1 MSATAKVFMTGRSQA
16 VRLPKAFR
24 LDCDEV
30 DVERRGE
37 KLVLTPRRHKDWG
50 AFFSR
55 PGAGADFLTDRRDS
69 PPRPR
74 KIF

>member
-30 DVERRGE
+30 TVERKAGG
-37 KLVLTPRRHKDWG
+37 LVLTPKRSRDWG
-50 AFFSR
+50 AFFDR
-55 PGAGADFLTDRRDS
+55 PGVAGDFLARRRDT
-69 PPRPR
+69 PPKPR
-74 KIF
+74 KVF